1 MLYALF
7 LFISLGYNCRK
18 FFRER
23 AVFFDSLIKA
33 KHASHREMILSH
45 HFHVLILEV
54 FFGLVVAHFISE
66 RSQSVGILTLGLTY
80 LTLVAVGFYF
90 YKFFIAYVERATGLD
105 LWNPF
110 RSHFIKEMR
119 VSFALVLMPIL
130 IYAIINL
137 TFSDGVMEE
146 WGSLWFI
153 GIFFNILF
161 VSVLTIACTVIIML
175 RLIPNREISEPEYLD
190 IINRRRAQ
198 IGNPPLRLRWIE
210 SDIKNAFVVGL
221 KLFKFNNQ
229 TMFIG
234 RKLRELS
241 LEEFDAIVCH
251 ELAHVANRHITKRM
265 IELLKNFATV
275 GAGSI
280 FLLLFIIG
288 SAFLYWGED
297 FDQHTSSTAF
307 IMLVSWAAWIVFNY
321 SLLFDGIRAQEHE
334 ADAYAVIVLG
344 ASADAL
350 RTSLEKL
357 LSKDDLPE
365 YLEAKRAKTTQ
376 TNFFSA
382 FVGRHFSTHP
392 QLSERMRNLQ
402 EKIDLKLP
410 YNYYVSSAKR
420 VRMHLYGF
428 FSWRVLTPV
437 FASFLVI
444 VAVSFSNYKAGK
456 ADIAFIMRASPEEI
470 MKRSDFVR
478 DINSRPYV
486 GSYSLMFY
494 IVKKGDAELIEYFLD
509 RGADPA
515 HTLTYL
521 AQRKDLTLFKKCF
534 DRFGQGLN
542 DEEYVAILKMS
553 EKANFTEGYRY
564 LVNAE
569 KFEAYLKRRP
579 ASISNPQD
587 K

>member
-7 LFISLGYNCRK
+7 LFISIGFNFKK
-18 FFRER
+18 FFKER

-54 FFGLVVAHFISE
+54 FFGLIVAHFITE
-66 RSQSVGILTLGLTY
+66 RSQSVGILALGATY

-90 YKFFIAYVERATGLD
+90 YKFFIAYVERATKLE
-105 LWNPF
+105 LWVPF

-130 IYAIINL
+130 IYAIINW

-153 GIFFNILF
+153 GIFVNILF

-175 RLIPNREISEPEYLD
+175 RLIPNREITEHEYLA
-190 IINRRRAQ
+190 IINKRRAQ

-210 SDIKNAFVVGL
+210 SDLKNAFVVGL
-221 KLFKFNNQ
+221 KLFQFNNQ

-265 IELLKNFATV
+265 IELLKNFASV

-307 IMLVSWAAWIVFNY
+307 IMLVSWVSWLIFNY

-334 ADAYAVIVLG
+334 ADAFAVIVLG
-344 ASADAL
+344 ASAEAL
-350 RTSLEKL
+350 RSSLEKL
-357 LSKDDLPE
+357 MSKDDLPE
-365 YLEAKRAKTTQ
+365 YLEAKRAKAKEENFLTT
-376 TNFFSA
+376 
-382 FVGRHFSTHP
+382 FVSRHFSTHP
-392 QLSERMRNLQ
+392 ALSERMRNLQ
-402 EKIDLKLP
+402 DKIDRGLP
-410 YNYYVSSAKR
+410 FNYYVSSAKR
-420 VRMHLYGF
+420 IRMNLNGF
-428 FSWRVLTPV
+428 FSWKILTPV
-437 FASFLVI
+437 FGSFLVI
-444 VAVSFSNYKAGK
+444 LGMSFNSYQTGK
-456 ADIAFIMRASPEEI
+456 RDIAFILKSTPEEI
-470 MKRSDFVR
+470 MKREDFVTE
-478 DINSRPYV
+478 INSRPYI
-486 GSYSLMFY
+486 GSFSLMY
-494 IVKKGDAELIEYFLD
+494 YVVKKGHPQLIEYFLEK
-509 RGADPA
+509 GADPA

-521 AQRKDLTLFKKCF
+521 AQRKNVALFKKCF
-534 DRFGQGLN
+534 DKFGASLN
-542 DEEYVAILKMS
+542 DEEYVAVLKMS

-564 LVNAE
+564 LVNAD

-579 ASISNPQD
+579 ASTSNQQD